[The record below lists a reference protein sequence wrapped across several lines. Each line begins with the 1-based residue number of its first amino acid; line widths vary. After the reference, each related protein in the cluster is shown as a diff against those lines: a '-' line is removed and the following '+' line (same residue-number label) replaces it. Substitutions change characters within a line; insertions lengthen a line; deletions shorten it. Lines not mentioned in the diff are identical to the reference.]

1 MALRNHYIAHSNA
14 TFDEQPLSMPAIES
28 WMAGFSHQ
36 SRHCMWVACIGPEV
50 VGFSSSRP
58 YRDHPAFSRTVETAV
73 YVKPGCT
80 STGLGSALYAA
91 LFDSLA
97 SLGLHRAVT
106 GIALPNEASVG
117 GGPCKGLWCQVVTCD
132 GGKKTSLSGVV
143 YDPADDHLVPVP
155 GEVRHMSWEEGMTL
169 FNLSVEE
176 RSRRYEERLNGR
188 VAALQRG

>member
-97 SLGLHRAVT
+97 SLGLHRAVA
-106 GIALPNEASVG
+106 GIALPNEASVALHVKFG
-117 GGPCKGLWCQVVTCD
+117 FTSVGVFSEYACKNGQYVSSLWMERAFETCD
-132 GGKKTSLSGVV
+132 RSTRVPYPALSSC
-143 YDPADDHLVPVP
+143 P
-155 GEVRHMSWEEGMTL
+155 R
-169 FNLSVEE
+169 
-176 RSRRYEERLNGR
+176 
-188 VAALQRG
+188 